1 MAHNGTKFD
10 FQLILRELDLP
21 NLGHVYMIGDDSEGL
36 KTMKFRGLHFID
48 SYSFLTMSLDKAVN
62 ELRLSGHDFPLLAQ
76 SKLYRGSLQREML
89 LKKGLFCYEHFSNYQ
104 EMAEQTTF
112 PPLES
117 FRSSLRAELPSRT
130 EYDEALR
137 VWHCF
142 GCKTMLSYL
151 RLYCCLDVVLLAES
165 VMNFRYVNLFLKVD
179 RGDDEINGSE
189 GDFYISISE
198 MSYMELR
205 TSISRTFIQV
215 SGLTGSDRR
224 AKRIYVPHVVL
235 ILTGSRVRVRL
246 ERIEL
251 GFVSES
257 I

>member
-10 FQLILRELDLP
+10 FQLILRELDIP

-142 GCKTMLSYL
+142 GCKNMLSYL

-189 GDFYISISE
+189 GDFLHFNFRN
-198 MSYMELR
+198 ELYGV
-205 TSISRTFIQV
+205 TNLDFTYFHTGKWFNGFGSSCQADLCAACCTYLNGFSSSR
-215 SGLTGSDRR
+215 
-224 AKRIYVPHVVL
+224 PP
-235 ILTGSRVRVRL
+235 
-246 ERIEL
+246 
-251 GFVSES
+251 
-257 I
+257 